1 MQFFGRKLGSHVGQF
16 SVSVLLK
23 DVRSIAEWV
32 AMSVY
37 GPATIN
43 EKVAF
48 WQELSQVAGMW
59 NCPWLIG
66 GDFNAIRYPNE
77 KRGGRA
83 ITL

>member
-1 MQFFGRKLGSHVGQF
+1 MGSHVGQF
-16 SVSVLLK
+16 SVSVMLK
-23 DVRSIAEWV
+23 DVRSNVEWV

-66 GDFNAIRYPNE
+66 GDFNAIHYPNGSVNE
-77 KRGGRA
+77 GFQ
-83 ITL
+83 